1 MQAQLHLSKDKQ
13 LAHIIKGQEAFVLEK
28 RNQVHLQICKSIVS
42 QQLSTKVAAIIYTRF
57 LQLFN
62 SKHPGPA
69 QMADMPLEQLR
80 GIGLSNAKA
89 NYVHNVC
96 AFFMEHQLTDAR
108 LHKMEDEELIDF
120 LTQIKGVGRWTAEMI
135 LMFTMAREDVF
146 AVDDLAIQQAMTRL
160 YQLDARD
167 KKAMKLAMLQIA
179 EKWKPYRTYACKYLW
194 GWKDGATAP

>member
-62 SKHPGPA
+62 SKHPRPA
-69 QMADMPLEQLR
+69 QIADVPLEQLR

-108 LHKMEDEELIDF
+108 LNKMEDEELIDF